1 MTLAKRP
8 PFVIFNMLH
17 VPLDIVII
25 ESVFAVGGD
34 PLWMS
39 TVTNN
44 VIPVWD
50 VFGHKSGRLF
60 NSSI

>member
-1 MTLAKRP
+1 
-8 PFVIFNMLH
+8 MLD